1 LHYVEINIIKTGDLM
16 NTLYNLSVKNFG
28 PINKAEMDITPL
40 TIFVGKNGSGK
51 SFFSLLIHSLSNP
64 FNHNSHRFPSHSL
77 NYLKENQGA
86 LFKDFEDK
94 LNEYLEL
101 KPSFSDNAFEYS
113 ISHFIELLNE
123 GFGKCYAKLIENEL
137 KNNWKTTLNN
147 LDRGKT
153 HKFEIK
159 HNDIKFIHE
168 SEKIINNNIVEKLMD
183 LIKTINFINPIGVKI
198 STDNEHL
205 KINLEYL
212 LWEKMYGNEEDIS
225 LAEIIYLLIVSKLIE
240 DFKINSF
247 YIPAGGEIFN
257 DFNRY
262 LSAEISGINEIP
274 PIQKEFLINL
284 LNVNNG
290 LQKGYFYDLACELE
304 KEIINGE
311 IKIKNGELKD
321 EIIFIDRENNMEF
334 DLNLLSS
341 SVHELLP
348 LIIYLKYYLNKG
360 DTLIIEEI
368 ENHLHPEN
376 QLILVKYLVKSI
388 NKGLNIILTTHSDYI
403 LEEFNNLIRLGN
415 SKKEALYQLGYD
427 ESCILD
433 YEDVNIYNFK
443 KNDDYSY
450 TPQMIEVNYTGFDE
464 DNFSKVIEEL
474 YAKSDIMD
482 KYKIR

>member
-1 LHYVEINIIKTGDLM
+1 
-16 NTLYNLSVKNFG
+16 
-28 PINKAEMDITPL
+28 
-40 TIFVGKNGSGK
+40 
-51 SFFSLLIHSLSNP
+51 
-64 FNHNSHRFPSHSL
+64 
-77 NYLKENQGA
+77 
-86 LFKDFEDK
+86 
-94 LNEYLEL
+94 
-101 KPSFSDNAFEYS
+101 
-113 ISHFIELLNE
+113 
-123 GFGKCYAKLIENEL
+123 
-137 KNNWKTTLNN
+137 
-147 LDRGKT
+147 
-153 HKFEIK
+153 
-159 HNDIKFIHE
+159 
-168 SEKIINNNIVEKLMD
+168 
-183 LIKTINFINPIGVKI
+183 
-198 STDNEHL
+198 
-205 KINLEYL
+205 
-212 LWEKMYGNEEDIS
+212 
-225 LAEIIYLLIVSKLIE
+225 
-240 DFKINSF
+240 
-247 YIPAGGEIFN
+247 
-257 DFNRY
+257 
-262 LSAEISGINEIP
+262 
-274 PIQKEFLINL
+274 
-284 LNVNNG
+284 
-290 LQKGYFYDLACELE
+290 
-304 KEIINGE
+304 
-311 IKIKNGELKD
+311 
-321 EIIFIDRENNMEF
+321 MEF

-427 ESCILD
+427 ESCILN